1 VIELPPEEDS
11 PVQSLYADDIA
22 IVINGTALLTR
33 PKSNNKKQ
41 QTPTTGTRANEVKS
55 IPYPF
60 FYRFAIYRII
70 QNFWNQFIGHLNT
83 LAWQVVEAPAQVHG
97 RPVVLEGSDVLFT
110 GREIFVGI
118 RKSGTNTEGA
128 LVGKINLIIC
138 WWHWDFPQIVAKTF
152 ADFSVIPIPVSGNLP
167 LKYHISVATNEILA
181 VNKEKES
188 QNILKVLSILIAFS
202 GLSTV
207 QRIERDATY
216 RYKVLTIENEQASS
230 CLNVNNRLIFRHDL
244 NELVNLWLCHP
255 IPFGTSTQKFRVLQP
270 PTELWGVTVD
280 ELIKLGAPFSRY
292 CLLVHKLSTRRHD

>member
-1 VIELPPEEDS
+1 MTGVQTCALP
-11 PVQSLYADDIA
+11 IW
-22 IVINGTALLTR
+22 
-33 PKSNNKKQ
+33 
-41 QTPTTGTRANEVKS
+41 ANE
-55 IPYPF
+55 
-60 FYRFAIYRII
+60 
-70 QNFWNQFIGHLNT
+70 FIGHLNT

-128 LVGKINLIIC
+128 L
-138 WWHWDFPQIVAKTF
+138 IVAKTF

-188 QNILKVLSILIAFS
+188 QNILK
-202 GLSTV
+202 
-207 QRIERDATY
+207 RIERDATY

-244 NELVNLWLCHP
+244 NEL
-255 IPFGTSTQKFRVLQP
+255 KFRVLQP

>member
-1 VIELPPEEDS
+1 MKYTHAITVRIPTSLKFEDKKQKGKIDLALAARQHQDLSDTLREAGIEVIELPPEEDS

-41 QTPTTGTRANEVKS
+41 QTPTTGTRANE
-55 IPYPF
+55 
-60 FYRFAIYRII
+60 
-70 QNFWNQFIGHLNT
+70 FIGHLNT

-128 LVGKINLIIC
+128 L
-138 WWHWDFPQIVAKTF
+138 IVAKTF

-188 QNILKVLSILIAFS
+188 QNILK
-202 GLSTV
+202 
-207 QRIERDATY
+207 RIERDATY

-244 NELVNLWLCHP
+244 NEL
-255 IPFGTSTQKFRVLQP
+255 KFRVLQP